1 MEEWVKGLGFNKDED
16 PNTLQVT
23 EEGIFVS
30 SNQNANLYG
39 KDGKQIYHTYVPA
52 PGRTLTGKLLSG
64 LGGAASLA
72 VGMAGAAQ
80 SAQLSYA
87 KGYYGSTDPQLDSD
101 IKRSN
106 QMAAAGMQSAVSSFQ
121 SISKRFNAT
130 KQANGFITMLTN
142 FGNSNQAKD
151 AGITIVDKKTGK
163 RLNDF
168 LFGDKTSPDY
178 TIDDLGKVVY
188 YQSDN
193 NTLEGFKF

>member
-1 MEEWVKGLGFNKDED
+1 MKVF
-16 PNTLQVT
+16 
-23 EEGIFVS
+23 
-30 SNQNANLYG
+30 LYD
-39 KDGKQIYHTYVPA
+39 KTGKQIYHTYVPA

-72 VGMAGAAQ
+72 IGAAGAAR

-106 QMAAAGMQSAVSSFQ
+106 QLASAGISSAVSSFQ

-130 KQANGFITMLTN
+130 KQANGFIAMLTN
-142 FGNSNQAKD
+142 FGKSNQAKD

-163 RLNDF
+163 RLNDM

-178 TIDDLGKVVY
+178 TIDDIGKVVY

-193 NTLEGFKF
+193 NVLEGFKF